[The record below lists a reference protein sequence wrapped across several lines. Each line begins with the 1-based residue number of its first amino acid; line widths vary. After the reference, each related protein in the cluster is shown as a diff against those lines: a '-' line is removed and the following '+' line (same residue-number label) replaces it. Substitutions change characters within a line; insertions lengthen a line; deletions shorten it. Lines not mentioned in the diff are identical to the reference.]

1 MRQFLFLSFLIISSI
16 CYSQEDLIIKLAF
29 SDKSNFDLTQ
39 KFGHKRPKNYW
50 VLNKTNSWNADRF
63 HLKEDI
69 SNDSIRKELELDE
82 HSAYNNT
89 YLFTDSFLN
98 QLFNESQKNYLFQLA
113 EAKQSRQLIDTFKVF
128 RLIPSFE
135 KAKTG
140 FFFSVTDPIF
150 TQDKQYAFID
160 IATHKKDKETEHLNT
175 SYFGTTLLI
184 FQYFKDKGW
193 ERIKKVDR
201 LIL

>member
-1 MRQFLFLSFLIISSI
+1 MRQLLVLLFLIISSI

-29 SDKSNFDLTQ
+29 SDKSNFDITQ

-63 HLKEDI
+63 HLEEDI
-69 SNDSIRKELELDE
+69 TNDSIRKELELDE

-89 YLFTDSFLN
+89 YIFTDSLLN
-98 QLFNESQKNYLFQLA
+98 QLFSESQKKYLFHLA
-113 EAKQSRQLIDTFKVF
+113 EAKQPRQLIDTFKIF
-128 RLIPSFE
+128 SLIPSFE

-160 IATHKKDKETEHLNT
+160 IATHKKDKETEDLNT

-184 FQYFKDKGW
+184 YQYFKDKGW
-193 ERIKKVDR
+193 KKIKKVDR

>member
-29 SDKSNFDLTQ
+29 SDKSNFDITQ

-50 VLNKTNSWNADRF
+50 VLNKTDTWNATRF
-63 HLKEDI
+63 HLEEDI
-69 SNDSIRKELELDE
+69 TNDSIRKELEKDE

-89 YLFTDSFLN
+89 YLFTDSILN
-98 QLFNESQKNYLFQLA
+98 QLFNESEKRQLSNLA
-113 EAKQSRQLIDTFKVF
+113 EAKQPRQLIDTFKVF
-128 RLIPSFE
+128 RLIPSLE

-140 FFFSVTDPIF
+140 FFFSLTDPIF

-160 IATHKKDKETEHLNT
+160 IATHRKDSETEDLNT

-184 FQYFKDKGW
+184 YQYFKDKGW
-193 ERIKKVDR
+193 KRIKKADR

>member
-29 SDKSNFDLTQ
+29 SDKSNFDITQ
-39 KFGHKRPKNYW
+39 KFGHKRPKNFW

-63 HLKEDI
+63 HLKEDLSI
-69 SNDSIRKELELDE
+69 DSIRKELEQDE

-89 YLFTDSFLN
+89 YLFTDSILN
-98 QLFNESQKNYLFQLA
+98 QLFNESQKKYLFQLA

-135 KAKTG
+135 KAKNG
-140 FFFSVTDPIF
+140 FFFSISDPVF

-160 IATHKKDKETEHLNT
+160 IVIHKKDKETEDLNT
-175 SYFGTTLLI
+175 SYYGTTLLI
-184 FQYFKDKGW
+184 YQYFKDKGW

>member
-1 MRQFLFLSFLIISSI
+1 MRQILVLSFLIISTI

-29 SDKSNFDLTQ
+29 SDKSNFNITQ
-39 KFGHKRPKNYW
+39 KFGLKQPKKYW
-50 VLNKTNSWNADRF
+50 VLNKTNLWNADRF
-63 HLKEDI
+63 HLEEDI
-69 SNDSIRKELELDE
+69 TNDSTRNELELDE

-89 YLFTDSFLN
+89 YLFTDSLLN
-98 QLFNESQKNYLFQLA
+98 QLFSESQKIYLFHLA
-113 EAKQSRQLIDTFKVF
+113 KAKQAKQLIDTFKIF
-128 RLIPSFE
+128 SLTNSFE

-140 FFFSVTDPIF
+140 FFFSFTDPVF

-160 IATHKKDKETEHLNT
+160 IVTHKKDKETEDLN
-175 SYFGTTLLI
+175 SSHFGTTLLI

-193 ERIKKVDR
+193 ERIKKLDR